1 MDTTFIYYKP
11 VTGKNNIGRRN
22 EKTILSNLLSQGENV
37 LIYEPPKTGK
47 TSLVQ
52 QVLRDMRVAGRQFTA
67 AEITLLDI
75 RRTED
80 FLIRMGSA
88 LIRTRATTPEE
99 YDRIVRECLPDTHFV
114 FDPARYADDDS
125 VLSLSWSID
134 ENDIR
139 SIFCLPYRLAAAGGV
154 PAIVILDEFQNICFL
169 DGWEKILRIFEDV
182 LKTGGSGLCSFVFM
196 GSKVNAMKHI
206 FKAEGYFHRLV
217 NHIPLNPIEA
227 REITDF
233 IVRGFLTTGKVIDRD
248 LMMNVCKRFHCNI
261 WYINHFASICDH
273 LTKGFIT
280 DATLEDALGM
290 LLSIHEVR
298 FKDIAS
304 DLTGFQASLLKATL
318 DGYKRFSSAEVIE
331 RYGLNSSANVRRLK
345 DALCK
350 KEILTFDEKD
360 EPVLLDPLFEYW
372 AEKYFLQPKKI

>member
-139 SIFCLPYRLAAAGGV
+139 SMLGLPWRIAAVTGRKIYMV
-154 PAIVILDEFQNICFL
+154 LDEFQNICFL
-169 DGWEKILRIFEDV
+169 EDWERFLKLFEET
-182 LKTGGSGLCSFVFM
+182 LKANQSGLCNFVFL
-196 GSKVNAMKHI
+196 GSAVNAMKQI
-206 FKAEGYFHRLV
+206 FEEKVFFHRQV
-217 NHIPLNPIEA
+217 NHVIISDIDS
-227 REITDF
+227 REITDH
-233 IVRGFLTTGKVIDRD
+233 IVRGFLTSGKVIDRD
-248 LMMNVCKRFHCNI
+248 LMMSVAKRFQNNI

-273 LTKGFIT
+273 LTKGYIT
-280 DATLEDALGM
+280 DATLQEALDM
-290 LLSIHEVR
+290 LISIHEPR
-298 FKDIAS
+298 FKEMVS
-304 DLTGFQASLLKATL
+304 DLTGFQVSLLKATL
-318 DGYKRFSSAEVIE
+318 DGCKRFSSSEVIE
-331 RYGLNSSANVRRLK
+331 RYRLHSSANVRRLK

-350 KEILTFDEKD
+350 KEIITFGEND
-360 EPVLLDPLFEYW
+360 EPRVLDPLFEYW
-372 AEKYFLQPKKI
+372 LRKYYFKMKDE